1 MTLRPPR
8 GGLLL
13 WKVAIFPPKLP
24 PPPRS
29 FSGGR
34 KNQLHC
40 SQSHTLLPFLLP
52 PQRSHCSAA
61 RFINSGLFF
70 TSSPSSLL
78 SFRDSVPFRRWWRW
92 RRRRQQTSRLL
103 SAAAHNFISKSHQR
117 ALCSKSSLAADRHPI
132 TIPQIIQ
139 REELFLPFCMLHQIS
154 SP

>member
-24 PPPRS
+24 PPRS

-40 SQSHTLLPFLLP
+40 SQSHTLLP
-52 PQRSHCSAA
+52 PQHSA

-70 TSSPSSLL
+70 TSSLPFSPSVTLSHFGVGGGGDGGNKPRGYFLRLHTISSASLTREHYVLLQLL
-78 SFRDSVPFRRWWRW
+78 SLFRLVYLP
-92 RRRRQQTSRLL
+92 
-103 SAAAHNFISKSHQR
+103 
-117 ALCSKSSLAADRHPI
+117 DRHPI
-132 TIPQIIQ
+132 TIPQISQ